1 MEGSRLIT
9 HVLPV
14 ITIILAVVFF
24 AAFKLI
30 SRAKNKA
37 FDDKT
42 GEALTG
48 FQLDTTTHA
57 QDPDRRKLI
66 CPVLLKKSRGVMKTS
81 LKEITPSGAFLICPN
96 PLPVGETFQVKIL
109 ANDSEPLEFDAEVL
123 WNNENVSADKVIH
136 RGMKVRFFKLSHV
149 DRKTLSEIVSNAAP
163 GNMVAQ

>member
-9 HVLPV
+9 QVLPV

-37 FDDKT
+37 FGDKT

-48 FQLDTTTHA
+48 FQLDTTTDA

-66 CPVLLKKSRGVMKTS
+66 CPVLLKKSQGVMKTS
-81 LKEITPSGAFLICPN
+81 LKEITLSGVFLICPN

-109 ANDSEPLEFDAEVL
+109 ADDSEPLEFDAEVL

-136 RGMKVRFFKLSHV
+136 RGKKVRFSKLSHD